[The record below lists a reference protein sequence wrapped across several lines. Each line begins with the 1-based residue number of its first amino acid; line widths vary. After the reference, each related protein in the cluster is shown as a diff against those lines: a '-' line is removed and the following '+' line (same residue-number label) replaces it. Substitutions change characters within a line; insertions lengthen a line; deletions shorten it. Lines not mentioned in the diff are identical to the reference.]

1 MFNYESTLTCPVCG
15 HQQRQYIPVEN
26 LDSYY
31 CSACESMIGKLE
43 GTCCIY
49 CSYGTNKCLMEQ
61 GWRLLETKLYQESIM
76 KSNERQSRYKPAL
89 GFDWLTMWYDLAIK
103 VTMPERKF
111 RTQLVEQLAPQP
123 GERILEF
130 GFGTGTNLDLAI
142 SKEHNAYYYG
152 LDVDP
157 KVRMIAYK
165 KLKKYQEKV
174 FLELDLYEGTT
185 FPYSDDSF
193 DKVYSCLVFHHL
205 DKLAKQQALTEILR
219 VLKPGGQLII
229 ADWGKPKTMI
239 MRFAFYAV
247 QMLDGFKTTKDN
259 VDGKLPEFMEK
270 GGFGSVKEVDFINTG
285 IGSLCYYEGIKLRFG

>member
-31 CSACESMIGKLE
+31 CSACESMIEKLE

-111 RTQLVEQLAPQP
+111 RTQLVDQVDPQP

-142 SKEHNAYYYG
+142 SKEHNA
-152 LDVDP
+152 L
-157 KVRMIAYK
+157 
-165 KLKKYQEKV
+165 
-174 FLELDLYEGTT
+174 
-185 FPYSDDSF
+185 S
-193 DKVYSCLVFHHL
+193 
-205 DKLAKQQALTEILR
+205 KLAKDVGSAAVMVSLLQLALTWMVICYGIL
-219 VLKPGGQLII
+219 V
-229 ADWGKPKTMI
+229 
-239 MRFAFYAV
+239 
-247 QMLDGFKTTKDN
+247 
-259 VDGKLPEFMEK
+259 
-270 GGFGSVKEVDFINTG
+270 
-285 IGSLCYYEGIKLRFG
+285 